1 MANGQTKKPEEDG
14 VPAYFL
20 EALLTTDI
28 PPYLTEASGVTKLF
42 FHDPLA
48 TKMAAELN
56 RLPDREP
63 RPRTRRWF
71 GGSGS

>member
-1 MANGQTKKPEEDG
+1 MAEEQSNKPEEAG

-56 RLPDREP
+56 RIPDREP
-63 RPRTRRWF
+63 NPEA
-71 GGSGS
+71 